1 MTATAAAPAA
11 AKGSWRRLAIGLVAF
26 VFAPL
31 VPAMR
36 VLMPIEQT
44 AMLLVVMVAAC
55 AIVAWRNGG
64 RAMLAILWI
73 GIAVFVLISPAG
85 PPDSPYNWL
94 ARGWTLL
101 LAASF
106 GLVSIVAATE
116 HFFPRALSA
125 LSVAIAL
132 GFALVLVSPG
142 GPTRISNAMVSEFNR
157 RNDQSLAKLRE
168 VSGQPG
174 WKAIVDS
181 SPTFKRVA
189 EENEEYLA
197 SIPKWSA
204 MMVPA
209 LLALESLAAM
219 GLGWALFHR
228 MSNVAIGPQLGRL
241 RDFRFNDQLVWGV
254 AVGASIFLLPAFQ
267 EGRNAGLNLLLFFG
281 ILYTLRGMGILAWM
295 SRTRVMTFM
304 LIALA
309 LFAWPL
315 VAALA
320 FGLGLGD
327 TWLDLRTRAQP
338 KSL

>member
-1 MTATAAAPAA
+1 
-11 AKGSWRRLAIGLVAF
+11 
-26 VFAPL
+26 
-31 VPAMR
+31 
-36 VLMPIEQT
+36 MPIEQT
-44 AMLLVVMVAAC
+44 PMLLVAIVAAC
-55 AIVAWRNGG
+55 SVVAWRNGG
-64 RAMLAILWI
+64 RVVLAILWV
-73 GIAVFVLISPAG
+73 GVAAFVLLSPAG

-106 GLVSIVAATE
+106 GLVSVVAATE
-116 HFFPRALSA
+116 NFFPRALSA
-125 LSVAIAL
+125 LAVSTAL
-132 GFALVLVSPG
+132 AFALVLVSPG
-142 GPTRISNAMVSEFNR
+142 GPTRISNAMASEFNR
-157 RNDQSLAKLRE
+157 RNDQSIASLRE

-174 WKAIVDS
+174 WKEVVDG
-181 SPTFKRVA
+181 SPTLQKLT
-189 EENEEYLA
+189 EESEEQLA
-197 SIPKWSA
+197 SIPKWSSLL
-204 MMVPA
+204 VPA

-228 MSNVAIGPQLGRL
+228 MSNVAIGPQLGKL

-254 AVGASIFLLPAFQ
+254 AVGASIFLLPAFS

-304 LIALA
+304 LIALT
-309 LFAWPL
+309 LLAWPL

-327 TWLDLRTRAQP
+327 TWLDLRTKAQA